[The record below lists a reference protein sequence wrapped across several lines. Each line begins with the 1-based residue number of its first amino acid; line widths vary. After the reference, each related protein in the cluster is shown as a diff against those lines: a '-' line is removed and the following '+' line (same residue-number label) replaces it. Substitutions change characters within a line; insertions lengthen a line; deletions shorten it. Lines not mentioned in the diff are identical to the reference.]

1 MVLGNAAAAQGDSA
15 SALQHIRFVAAHHP
29 QSPVVWNAYARAA
42 ACSGSMRNASR
53 YLLGMVKKHPDSVPL
68 MVLLGNSHMITVGT
82 IFSHTYLPYSKQE
95 SWPAIRLCMI
105 SGCFASAVLNGM
117 PLGQR
122 TADSLAAGVCA
133 RLSMHPDVS
142 VHDKLVVAA
151 GLRSTDEGCR
161 SYRTTLL
168 CTNGICEKASDED
181 GFRCASMVRPMHAD
195 SCLHAC
201 RAIILRRCT
210 STCGRTASYHRSH
223 WC

>member
-1 MVLGNAAAAQGDSA
+1 MQHAFTGTERMLCAWSWATQQLHRAILRAPCSTSGLWLRTTRNLPWYGTPTPGLQPAQ
-15 SALQHIRFVAAHHP
+15 
-29 QSPVVWNAYARAA
+29 A
-42 ACSGSMRNASR
+42 ACATHRG

-168 CTNGICEKASDED
+168 CTNGICEK
-181 GFRCASMVRPMHAD
+181 GV
-195 SCLHAC
+195 
-201 RAIILRRCT
+201 
-210 STCGRTASYHRSH
+210 
-223 WC
+223 